1 MICVTADEW
10 FEAVNRVAN
19 MVSLLLD
26 AMILEDLE
34 DGDSKKVVDFADA
47 LENVDMAL
55 HKDDSK
61 SLQDEQDRN

>member
-1 MICVTADEW
+1 
-10 FEAVNRVAN
+10 

-61 SLQDEQDRN
+61 SLQEEQDRN